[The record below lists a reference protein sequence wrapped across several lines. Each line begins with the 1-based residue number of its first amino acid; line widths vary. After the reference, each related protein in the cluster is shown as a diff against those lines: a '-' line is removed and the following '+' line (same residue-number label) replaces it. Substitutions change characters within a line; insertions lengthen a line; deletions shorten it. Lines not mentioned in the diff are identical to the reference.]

1 MPNVLA
7 IETSSAIGSV
17 CLLRNGEAFTE
28 NAREDVKLSTWLL
41 PAIDRVLQAGGIEK
55 SELHTIAFGNG
66 PGSFTGVRT
75 ACSTAQA
82 LSYALKKP
90 LYSIDSMQAFA
101 FGAIHAPIT
110 ISAKSSFNWDAG
122 LIEVILDA
130 RMNELYRQRFSFVA
144 RDRLSAKYSAFAI
157 TAMAPP
163 RLLRAGTGDAS
174 LSFSVGSG
182 ALLSAG
188 LTDDAE
194 LIQQITE
201 YAEMH
206 WAESI
211 AKMALEH
218 LLAGCESIAPVNACP
233 NYVRN
238 NIAKTELERATEAQL
253 RAQPLQSAAV

>member
-1 MPNVLA
+1 MPSVLA
-7 IETSSAIGSV
+7 IETSSVIGSV
-17 CLLRNGEAFTE
+17 CLLRDYEAFTE
-28 NAREDVKLSTWLL
+28 NALEDVKLSTWLL

-55 SELHTIAFGNG
+55 SELHAIAFGNG

-82 LSYALKKP
+82 LAYALKKP

-101 FGAIHAPIT
+101 FGAIHAPT
-110 ISAKSSFNWDAG
+110 AISAKSSLNGDKGF
-122 LIEVILDA
+122 IEVILDA
-130 RMNELYRQRFSFVA
+130 RMNELYRQRFSFAA
-144 RDRLSAKYSAFAI
+144 RNKLSAKHSTFAI

-163 RLLRAGTGDAS
+163 RLLLAGTGDAS
-174 LSFSVGSG
+174 LSFAVGSG
-182 ALLSAG
+182 ALMSAG
-188 LTDDAE
+188 PTDDAE

-211 AKMALEH
+211 AKMALES
-218 LLAGCESIAPVNACP
+218 LLEGGESIAPVDACP

-238 NIAKTELERATEAQL
+238 NVAKTELERATEAQL
-253 RAQPLQSAAV
+253 RARPLQSAAA